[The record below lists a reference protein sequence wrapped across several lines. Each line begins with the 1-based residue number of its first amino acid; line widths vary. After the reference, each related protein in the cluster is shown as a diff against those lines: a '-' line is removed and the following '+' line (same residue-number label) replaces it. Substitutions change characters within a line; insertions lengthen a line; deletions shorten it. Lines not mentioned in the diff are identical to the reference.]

1 MFRAIKGVFT
11 NIDVESHDSIK
22 KVNAALEEKYPV
34 KKISTNIADVGKT
47 NKRVGADRRVG
58 SSDRRLAQRRIN
70 KKFVLINRR
79 KNEGRRLLSR
89 GRRYVPDRRNNDSEK
104 AL

>member
-22 KVNAALEEKYPV
+22 KVNAALEEKYPI
-34 KKISTNIADVGKT
+34 KKISTNVVDVTEG

-58 SSDRRLAQRRIN
+58 SSDRRLNQRRIN
-70 KKFVLINRR
+70 RKFVIINRR

-89 GRRYVPDRRNNDSEK
+89 GRRYVADRRDDNRENVV
-104 AL
+104 

>member
-22 KVNAALEEKYPV
+22 KVNAALEEKYPI
-34 KKISTNIADVGKT
+34 KKISTNVVDVTEG

-58 SSDRRLAQRRIN
+58 STDRRLHQRRIN
-70 KKFVLINRR
+70 KKFVIINRR

-89 GRRYVPDRRNNDSEK
+89 GRRYVADRRDDNRENVV
-104 AL
+104 